1 MLFQTWQFL
10 ALMLVVLAGLVIVR
24 SAAVRLALLVVASW
38 VFYAFW
44 DPRFLFLLVFTNIT
58 DFILGIRIGGARSGA
73 SRKAWLACSLV
84 TNLGVLAVFK
94 YYDFFANTLN
104 DVLAADTSLDKI
116 PLLGV
121 ALPIGISFYTFH
133 SMGYNIDVYR
143 RKIEPERNPL
153 RFALYVAFFPQLV
166 AGPILR
172 STDFLPQTRNPIVW
186 SKEKIASGANLF
198 LVGLVKKIVIA
209 DNVSPLADFV
219 FDKPM
224 GLPSL
229 AIAIGAVAFGVQI
242 YCDFSGYTDMAR
254 GAARILGFEIPI
266 NFDFP
271 YFSRSI
277 TEFWRRWHIS
287 LSRWLRDYLYISLG
301 GNRRGRLATYRNLL
315 ATMVLGG
322 LWHGA
327 GWNFGLWGWYHGA
340 LLAVERW
347 WRDRKG
353 ENASV
358 GTPVGGRLRLIATLV
373 CTQYLVF
380 LGWVIFR
387 VHSMPDLAY
396 CMKKLIV
403 FDGNLGIASL
413 GFGNVNPFLAGG
425 SIVLFVALHVFSKR
439 VGGAAQWLDSLGSAR
454 RWVIYVIAV
463 FVLCWLWPS
472 KASAFIYFQF

>member
-10 ALMLVVLAGLVIVR
+10 ALMLVVLTGLVIVR
-24 SAAVRLALLVVASW
+24 GAALRLMLLVVASW

-44 DPRFLFLLVFTNIT
+44 DPRFLFLLLFTNVT
-58 DFILGIRIGGARSGA
+58 DFVLGIKIGGARGDA
-73 SRKAWLACSLV
+73 SRRWWLACSLV
-84 TNLGVLAVFK
+84 ANLGVLALFK
-94 YYDFFANTLN
+94 YYDFFAGTLN
-104 DVLAADTSLDKI
+104 NVVMAHSSLGRI
-116 PLLGV
+116 PLLGI

-143 RKIEPERNPL
+143 RRIEPERNPL

-172 STDFLPQTRNPIVW
+172 STDFLPQARRPVVW

-198 LVGLVKKIVIA
+198 LVGLFKKIVIA

-219 FDKPM
+219 CDKPV

-229 AIAIGAVAFGVQI
+229 AVAIGAVAFGVQI

-315 ATMVLGG
+315 YRVP
-322 LWHGA
+322 
-327 GWNFGLWGWYHGA
+327 
-340 LLAVERW
+340 LA
-347 WRDRKG
+347 
-353 ENASV
+353 
-358 GTPVGGRLRLIATLV
+358 
-373 CTQYLVF
+373 
-380 LGWVIFR
+380 
-387 VHSMPDLAY
+387 
-396 CMKKLIV
+396 
-403 FDGNLGIASL
+403 
-413 GFGNVNPFLAGG
+413 
-425 SIVLFVALHVFSKR
+425 
-439 VGGAAQWLDSLGSAR
+439 
-454 RWVIYVIAV
+454 
-463 FVLCWLWPS
+463 
-472 KASAFIYFQF
+472 